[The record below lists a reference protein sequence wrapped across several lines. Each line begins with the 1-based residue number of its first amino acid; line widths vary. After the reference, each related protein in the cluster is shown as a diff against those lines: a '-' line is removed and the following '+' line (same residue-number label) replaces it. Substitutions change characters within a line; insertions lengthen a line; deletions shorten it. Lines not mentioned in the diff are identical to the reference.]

1 MFSCMATA
9 GETPSTAHTGLS
21 AQTVEVVRHS
31 DLLEEADRYLAE
43 LVEEVGEPSQ
53 QEVAEAE
60 AWCDRIERHLKG
72 VHGRGN

>member
-21 AQTVEVVRHS
+21 ARSAGIARRS

-60 AWCDRIERHLKG
+60 EWCDRIERHLK
-72 VHGRGN
+72 RAPDNR

>member
-9 GETPSTAHTGLS
+9 EETPSTARTGLS
-21 AQTVEVVRHS
+21 ARSAGIARQS

-53 QEVAEAE
+53 QQVAEAE
-60 AWCDRIERHLKG
+60 AWCDRIERHLKR

>member
-1 MFSCMATA
+1 MISW
-9 GETPSTAHTGLS
+9 
-21 AQTVEVVRHS
+21 RR
-31 DLLEEADRYLAE
+31 ADRYLAE

-60 AWCDRIERHLKG
+60 EWCDRIERHLKR